1 MAAVY
6 VNNLIINSGSDFSQS
21 FTLEG
26 NDSNSSFD
34 LTNYTVSSQ
43 MRKWA
48 GSSSYTAFTAEVIA
62 PSSEG
67 QLLLSLTSTQT
78 KQLKP
83 GRYIYDVVITDNY
96 GVKNRV
102 IEGNVLVRE
111 GATQ

>member
-26 NDSNSSFD
+26 NDSNSTFD

-48 GSSSYTAFTAEVIA
+48 GSSSYVTFSAEIVQ
-62 PSSEG
+62 PPTEG
-67 QLLLSLTSTQT
+67 QIVLILTSNQT
-78 KQLKP
+78 KQLKA

-96 GVKNRV
+96 GIKNRV

>member
-48 GSSSYTAFTAEVIA
+48 GSSSYTSFTTEVIA
-62 PSSEG
+62 PSSDG
-67 QLLLSLTSTQT
+67 GLLLSLTSTQT